1 MYKLVSFDVCP
12 YVQRS
17 VITLEEKGVPYVIEY
32 IDLNNKPEWFV
43 KLSPLGKVP
52 ILIVEDTV
60 IFESTAINEYLDE
73 TAPGRKLQP
82 LEPLLRA
89 HNRAWIEFTSTIL
102 ATRNRMQHAKT
113 EQETRKLAAKI
124 NVQLAHLED
133 QFQDGPFFNGEAF
146 SLVDAAAAPL
156 FQRLAWIL
164 ELAPDLGVLDD
175 LPKVTA
181 WSEALLQRESVK
193 RSTVPDIHERYLSYL
208 QGNGR
213 VGDDKGPSWL
223 GRIWVASHPA
233 SMVNLENAKIQEN
246 HDVKDHSLS

>member
-17 VITLEEKGVPYVIEY
+17 VITLQEKGLPYEIEY

-43 KLSPLGKVP
+43 QLSPLGKVP

-60 IFESTAINEYLDE
+60 IFESTIINEYLDE

-82 LEPLLRA
+82 SDPLRRA

-102 ATRNRMQHAKT
+102 VTRNHMQHAKT
-113 EQETRKLAAKI
+113 EQETRKLAAVV
-124 NVQLAHLED
+124 NAQLARLEEQLD
-133 QFQDGPFFNGEAF
+133 NGPFFNGNGF

-156 FQRLAWIL
+156 FQRLTWLL

-193 RSTVPDIHERYLSYL
+193 RSTVADIRERYLGYL
-208 QGNGR
+208 QGNGLA
-213 VGDDKGPSWL
+213 GNDKGPSWL
-223 GRIWVASHPA
+223 GRIGISLTAS
-233 SMVNLENAKIQEN
+233 VQYG
-246 HDVKDHSLS
+246 